1 MFTRIRVNWRGMSAE
16 NYGTFLYIF
25 PPRYTRDVPDE
36 IICALAAIRIPES
49 RTCHLVET
57 DQDQKVGG
65 EGASQISRTRA
76 SQDWNWPGS
85 GTNPVART
93 GRRPVAGLTNIRV
106 NYSAYMERSKHASST
121 GPVIFFLANSF
132 RIKRVTSVATNLL
145 LLREGDGDG
154 CS

>member
-76 SQDWNWPGS
+76 SQDWNRRSS

-106 NYSAYMERSKHASST
+106 NYSCQAAHLHLPWLSVKICLWTQSSNQASS
-121 GPVIFFLANSF
+121 FA
-132 RIKRVTSVATNLL
+132 
-145 LLREGDGDG
+145 
-154 CS
+154 